1 MSCLLMLLGW
11 AGLGW
16 MFVMGVFGGDW
27 SLAGLV
33 MPLSS
38 FVLFVANEVRRGEVR
53 REQQAAAEAGERRRR
68 EEAERE
74 APAGPPARPD
84 GDGPDAA
91 AT

>member
-53 REQQAAAEAGERRRR
+53 REQRAAAEAG
-68 EEAERE
+68 ERE